1 MEMRKS
7 ILALLLTVASATAA
21 GEWAKVGESDTNTVY
36 ADTATIDKAGN
47 IAKMWHLLDF
57 KSVQSR
63 PYGLPYLSQ
72 RTQQEY
78 DCAAMRE
85 RTIEYVHYSE
95 NMGKGDVTHA
105 DSGPGDWKAVSPGTA
120 SAARL
125 GLACGKR

>member
-1 MEMRKS
+1 MCKS

-21 GEWAKVGESDTNTVY
+21 GEWAKVSESDINTVY
-36 ADTATIDKAGN
+36 ADSATIARAGN

-78 DCAAMRE
+78 DCAAMKE
-85 RTIEYVHYSE
+85 RTIGYVHYSE
-95 NMGKGDVTHA
+95 NMGKGEATHT
-105 DSGPGDWKAVSPGTA
+105 DSDPGDWKTVSPGTS
-120 SAARL
+120 SAERL
-125 GLACGKR
+125 EIACGER